1 MDIKNK
7 HFGIDLISDEDGDI
21 VQSSSGDIAIT
32 SDGKNSIL
40 QDVKHTMET
49 LPGDLFSHPEY
60 GTGLKRL
67 LGNEEEPD
75 NYSFIQR
82 TVSDAL
88 QYNQSIISRIDPE
101 NIKFNIKKLLP
112 SNIIIEFEI
121 EGKKESVIF

>member
-7 HFGIDLISDEDGDI
+7 QFGIDLTLDEDGDI
-21 VQSSSGDIAIT
+21 ILSSSGDLAIT
-32 SDGKNSIL
+32 TDGRISIL

-75 NYSFIQR
+75 NYSLIQR

-88 QYNQSIISRIDPE
+88 VYNQSIISRIDPE
-101 NIKFNIKKLLP
+101 KIKFNIKKILP